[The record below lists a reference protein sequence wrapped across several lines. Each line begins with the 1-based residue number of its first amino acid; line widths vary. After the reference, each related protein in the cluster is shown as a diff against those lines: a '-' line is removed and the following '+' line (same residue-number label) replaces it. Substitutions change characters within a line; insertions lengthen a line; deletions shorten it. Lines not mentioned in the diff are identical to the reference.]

1 MLAEELDYR
10 LAVRREALVEACARL
25 DAQEVVYSASVVGAG
40 KAFFAAAVAQGQEG
54 VVAKQLAS
62 PYRPGF
68 RSAAWRKIKPHA
80 P

>member
-1 MLAEELDYR
+1 M
-10 LAVRREALVEACARL
+10 VF
-25 DAQEVVYSASVVGAG
+25 SAGIVGAG
-40 KAFFAAAVAQGQEG
+40 KAFFAAAVAQGHEG